1 MEEYQE
7 IGYFFLGQHK
17 VKPLGQADLVIKKS
31 TCQVNYFHKMHI
43 VQI

>member
-7 IGYFFLGQHK
+7 IGYFFLGHYKMKLLAQ
-17 VKPLGQADLVIKKS
+17 VDLVIKKS